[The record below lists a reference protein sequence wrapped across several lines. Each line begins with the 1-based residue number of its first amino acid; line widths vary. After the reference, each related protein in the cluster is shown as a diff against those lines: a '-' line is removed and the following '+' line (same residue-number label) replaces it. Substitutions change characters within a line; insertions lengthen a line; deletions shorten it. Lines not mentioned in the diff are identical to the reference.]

1 MKTEVIMK
9 RELFGREISQK
20 SKSEFFSATD
30 LVKAGNLWR
39 LENDKDLFKLQTWM
53 QNKSTKEF
61 IAELEKEYGNV
72 IIRSRGKNQHT
83 WMHPFLIIDL
93 ALAIDPKLK
102 IEVYK
107 WLYDELLKYRNSSGD
122 SYKRMTGALYIN
134 SSNKRFYTNE
144 VKEAARAIKYACS
157 VDSWETAS
165 ESQLKLRD
173 KIHENIALLCDVLKR
188 NDDAVRIGIKKA
200 LDGVNNG

>member
-1 MKTEVIMK
+1 MKTEVIVR
-9 RELFGREISQK
+9 RELFGCEISQK

-30 LVKAGNLWR
+30 LVKAGNKWR
-39 LENDKDLFKLQTWM
+39 ISQDKDIFMLKTWM

-61 IAELEKEYGNV
+61 IEQLEKEYGTV
-72 IIRSRGKNQHT
+72 IIRAKGKGYHT

-107 WLYDELLKYRNSSGD
+107 WLYDELLKYRNESGD
-122 SYKRMTGALYIN
+122 SYKMMCGALYVN
-134 SSNKRFYTNE
+134 SSNKRFYTRE
-144 VKEAARAIKYACS
+144 IKETARAIKEAIG
-157 VDSWETAS
+157 VEDWNTAT
-165 ESQLKLRD
+165 EKQLDLRN

-200 LDGVNNG
+200 KDKFKGE